1 MSNRISAKLPEISES
16 QWSIKYFGN
25 WLTVGNWFWCFHG
38 FAGLA
43 SANGGKFD
51 QFLSKNGSHIY
62 SVGSMIAVLD
72 SLD

>member
-16 QWSIKYFGN
+16 QSSIKYFGN
-25 WLTVGNWFWCFHG
+25 WLTVGNCFRCFDG

-62 SVGSMIAVLD
+62 SVIKLFIWNGG
-72 SLD
+72 